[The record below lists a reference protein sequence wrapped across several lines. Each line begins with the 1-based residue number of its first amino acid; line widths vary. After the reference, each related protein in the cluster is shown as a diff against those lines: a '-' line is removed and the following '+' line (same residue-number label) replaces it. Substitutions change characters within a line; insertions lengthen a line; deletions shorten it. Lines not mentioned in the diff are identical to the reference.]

1 MFVFLGLLF
10 RNSWVGDEVGGV
22 MRMTRVRLVM
32 TVVIRIGIVMIV
44 IECMMILTIVMVL
57 TWIFFLY

>member
-10 RNSWVGDEVGGV
+10 RNSWVGGEVGGA
-22 MRMTRVRLVM
+22 MWMTRVRMVM